1 MKKFLR
7 TLSLISA
14 AALVFTGCTGKGT
27 STTGGTAQTSNK
39 PFIYVAQQ
47 VVGSIDPAIGID
59 ETELV
64 SIINMYDPLFYPER
78 TNGSMNP
85 VPRLAKSYEVSAD
98 GKKYTIELRDDI
110 TFHSGNKLTAKDV
123 VYTLKRELALKRG
136 NSWLWDGLFADGAVK
151 ATGDDTTVEFN
162 LNKPYAPFIASL
174 TQLFIV
180 DSQLLEKNTVN
191 NDYGKKF
198 LESNDAGSG
207 PYSLGTWNRESEI
220 NFKAFDKYFLGW
232 SGNHV
237 KNAQMKFITEEATA
251 KTLLISAQADLVHE
265 YLNTTAY
272 EEFKKQSS
280 LTVKEDPSAMIQ
292 EMPMNTQK
300 APTDDINVRKAI
312 ATIFDYA
319 TANKDIN
326 MGAVQARGP
335 VPNMVKGN
343 STTLAMYSRNVEK
356 AKEYLAKS
364 KYAGQKLEVTYQ
376 YVGGDATER
385 QLGQLLTQNL
395 AEIGITVKVIAAT
408 WPQITESVTKPET
421 TANLTMLYDTL
432 KYPHLDSHTYGKYH
446 PSAHGNYRSAAWLD
460 NADVTKTLEAARA
473 SITEDEQLKLYGK
486 AQDLITE
493 LCPSIYIADTT
504 HRIAYQKNVKGYEFV
519 PLMGYDI
526 AFYYFSK

>member
-1 MKKFLR
+1 MKKILKI
-7 TLSLISA
+7 TAMLSMA
-14 AALVFTGCTGKGT
+14 AIILTGCAGKKTDT
-27 STTGGTAQTSNK
+27 SGSNQNSVK

-47 VVGSIDPAIGID
+47 VVNSIDPAIGID

-85 VPRLAKSYEVSAD
+85 VPRLAKSYDVSTD
-98 GKKYTIELRDDI
+98 GKKYTIKLRGDVS
-110 TFHSGNKLTAKDV
+110 FHSGNKLTAKDV

-136 NSWLWDGLFADGAVK
+136 NAWLWEGLFKDDAVK
-151 ATGDDTTVEFN
+151 AIDNVTVEFN

-191 NDYGKKF
+191 NDYGQKY
-198 LESNDAGSG
+198 LESHDAGSG
-207 PYSLGTWNRESEI
+207 PYSLGTWNRESDI
-220 NFKAFDKYFLGW
+220 NFKSFDKYFMGW
-232 SGNHV
+232 DGTHV
-237 KNAQMKFITEEATA
+237 NNAQMKFITEEATA
-251 KTLLISAQADLVHE
+251 KTLLISGQADMVHE

-312 ATIFDYA
+312 ATVFDYD

-326 MGAVQARGP
+326 MGAAQARGP

-343 STTLAMYSRNVEK
+343 SATLTMFSKNVEK

-385 QLGQLLTQNL
+385 QLGQLLTSNL

-473 SITEDEQLKLYGK
+473 AITEDEQLKLYGK
-486 AQDLITE
+486 AQDLITS